1 MLALT
6 TTRKNALR
14 VITIVLTVLIG
25 AGMAIALAM
34 SSMTAS
40 AQGRKIPIYSVH
52 RNDGKIALTFDC
64 AWGNSNTDELLEI
77 LESENARATFFV
89 TGEFCDKY
97 PEDVR
102 KMYEAGHEIAN
113 HSDKHPHISGMN
125 INDLI
130 SDVNECGRKI
140 EMITGK
146 SPDLYRAPYGEY
158 DDVSVETIEG
168 MGYYFI
174 QWSVDSID
182 WEEPSPD
189 TIINRVTGKTTDGA
203 ILLFHNDLQNTTAA
217 LPEILSQ
224 LRSEG
229 FEFVTAG
236 ELIYRENYSID
247 NSGNQIK
254 ELQTMSY
261 TDNRYAN
268 EAFEIMRRNL
278 SIEEIYALTQGAD
291 LALIE
296 KIRPMLNSEQLTAIQ
311 SMSYDELKEAV
322 WTLVE
327 SVESEIYGTEATEA
341 PQIPPVASQTT
352 PPTPDFP
359 LENEIK

>member
-1 MLALT
+1 MIMLALT
-6 TTRKNALR
+6 TTRKKALR

-25 AGMAIALAM
+25 AGMTMMLAM

-64 AWGNSNTDELLEI
+64 AWGNSNTDELLSI
-77 LESENARATFFV
+77 LEKAGAKATFFV

-97 PEDVR
+97 PDDIR
-102 KMYEAGHEIAN
+102 KMYEKGHEIAN

-130 SDVNECGRKI
+130 ADTKECGRKI
-140 EMITGK
+140 EMITGER
-146 SPDLYRAPYGEY
+146 PDLYRAPYGEY
-158 DDVSVETIEG
+158 DDVSVDTVEG

-182 WEEPSPD
+182 WEEPSAD
-189 TIINRVTGKTTDGA
+189 TIINRVLEKTTDGS
-203 ILLFHNDLQNTTAA
+203 ILLFHNDLENTATA
-217 LPEILSQ
+217 LPEILSR
-224 LRSEG
+224 LSEKG
-229 FEFVTAG
+229 FSFVTTG
-236 ELIYRENYSID
+236 ELIYREDYSVD

-254 ELQTMSY
+254 QLQTLTY
-261 TDNRYAN
+261 TNNRYAD
-268 EAFEIMRRNL
+268 EAFEIMRQNL
-278 SIEEIYALTQGAD
+278 TIEEIYALTQGAD

-296 KIRPMLNSEQLTAIQ
+296 KIRPMLSPEQLSAIQ

-322 WTLVE
+322 WTLVD
-327 SVESEIYGTEATEA
+327 SVEAEYYGSAQE
-341 PQIPPVASQTT
+341 QPPQTT
-352 PPTPDFP
+352 PAKPDFS
-359 LENEIK
+359 LDTEIK